1 MEKKILVSTGAR
13 SEYGILRLLLKEI
26 QKSKK
31 LKLILIVTGSHLSKK
46 HGYTINEIKKDGF
59 KIDSII
65 RLSHFRDKNVDVST
79 TIGDYVI
86 NFSKIFQKFKPDIN
100 FIIGDRD
107 EMLASA
113 IAASHMNIINAH
125 LAGGDKSGGI
135 DEYNRHAITK
145 LSNIHFAN
153 TVNSKKRIIRM
164 GEDPKYVFL
173 TGSPVIEDI
182 FSKKITEKSA
192 LEKKLGV
199 KIMGNEIILIQH
211 PVTTQPKQT
220 EMQITNTL
228 NAITSLK
235 IPTFAIGPNLD
246 SGYKKIFKKLQIFSK
261 KYKFLDVHGS
271 FSRPDFLGLL
281 KNCGVLVGNSSSGII
296 EASCFSIP
304 VINIGIRQKGR
315 EGDKK
320 VIEVNNFQHG
330 LIRKAILK
338 AQKMK
343 NDHKLRI
350 KSIYGD
356 GKSSKR
362 ITKLLEKKY
371 PEKISQKYIS
381 Y

>member
-1 MEKKILVSTGAR
+1 MQKKILVSTGAR
-13 SEYGILRLLLKEI
+13 SEYGILKPLLKEI

-31 LKLILIVTGSHLSKK
+31 LKLILVVTGSHLSKN

-65 RLSHFRDKNVDVST
+65 KLSHFRDKNVDIST
-79 TIGDYVI
+79 ALGEYVI
-86 NFSKIFQKFKPDIN
+86 NFSKIFQKFQPDIN

-107 EMLASA
+107 EMFASA

-125 LAGGDKSGGI
+125 LAGGDKSGGV

-153 TVNSKKRIIRM
+153 TANSKKRIIKM

-173 TGSPVIEDI
+173 TGSPVVDDI
-182 FSKKITEKSA
+182 FAKKITEKPV
-192 LEKKLGV
+192 LEKKIGK
-199 KIMGNEIILIQH
+199 KITGNEILLIQH
-211 PVTTQPKQT
+211 PVTTQPKQA
-220 EMQITNTL
+220 EKQIASTL
-228 NAITSLK
+228 NAIVSLK
-235 IPTFAIGPNLD
+235 IPTFAIRPNLD
-246 SGYKKIFKKLQIFSK
+246 SEYKKIFKKLQTFSK
-261 KYKFLDVHGS
+261 KYKFIEVHSS
-271 FSRPDFLGLL
+271 FPRSDFLGLL
-281 KNCGVLVGNSSSGII
+281 KNCGILIGNSSSGII

-315 EGDKK
+315 DGDKK
-320 VIEVNNFQHG
+320 VIEVNNFQQE

-338 AQKMK
+338 AIKMK
-343 NDHKLRI
+343 NDHKLHM

-362 ITKLLEKKY
+362 ITKLLEKRY
-371 PEKISQKYIS
+371 PEKISQKFIS

>member
-1 MEKKILVSTGAR
+1 MQKKILVSTGGR
-13 SEYGILRLLLKEI
+13 SEYGILKPLLKEI
-26 QKSKK
+26 QNSKK
-31 LKLILIVTGSHLSKK
+31 LKLILVVTGSHLSKN

-59 KIDSII
+59 KIDAII
-65 RLSHFRDKNVDVST
+65 KLKHFKDQNIDIST
-79 TIGDYVI
+79 AIGEYII

-100 FIIGDRD
+100 FMIGDRD

-153 TVNSKKRIIRM
+153 TANSKKRIIKM

-173 TGSPVIEDI
+173 TGSPVVDDI
-182 FSKKITEKSA
+182 FSKNITEKSM
-192 LEKKLGV
+192 LEKKIGK
-199 KIMGNEIILIQH
+199 KIKGDEILLIQH
-211 PVTTQPKQT
+211 PVTTQPKKAEQ
-220 EMQITNTL
+220 QITNTL
-228 NAITSLK
+228 NTLAGLK
-235 IPTFAIGPNLD
+235 IPTFAIKPNLD
-246 SGYKKIFKKLQIFSK
+246 SEHKIIIKKLQTFSK
-261 KYKFLDVHGS
+261 KYKFIQVYSS
-271 FSRPDFLGLL
+271 FTRSDFLGLL
-281 KNCGVLVGNSSSGII
+281 KNCGILVGNSSSGII

-304 VINIGIRQKGR
+304 VVNIGIRQKGR
-315 EGDKK
+315 DSDKK
-320 VIEVNNFQHG
+320 VIEVNDFQQAS
-330 LIRKAILK
+330 IRKAILK
-338 AQKMK
+338 AKKMK
-343 NDHKLRI
+343 NEHKLYM

-371 PEKISQKYIS
+371 SNEIYQKFIS

>member
-1 MEKKILVSTGAR
+1 
-13 SEYGILRLLLKEI
+13 
-26 QKSKK
+26 
-31 LKLILIVTGSHLSKK
+31 
-46 HGYTINEIKKDGF
+46 
-59 KIDSII
+59 
-65 RLSHFRDKNVDVST
+65 
-79 TIGDYVI
+79 
-86 NFSKIFQKFKPDIN
+86 
-100 FIIGDRD
+100 
-107 EMLASA
+107 MLASA

-173 TGSPVIEDI
+173 TGSPVIDDI
-182 FSKKITEKSA
+182 FSKKITEKSV

-228 NAITSLK
+228 NAIASLK

-246 SGYKKIFKKLQIFSK
+246 SGYKEIFKKLQTFSK
-261 KYKFLDVHGS
+261 KYKFLDVYSS

-281 KNCGVLVGNSSSGII
+281 KNCGILVGNSSSGII

-371 PEKISQKYIS
+371 PEKIYQKYIS

>member
-1 MEKKILVSTGAR
+1 MAKKILVTTGTRA
-13 SEYGILRLLLKEI
+13 EYGILRPLLKEI

-173 TGSPVIEDI
+173 TGSPVIDDI
-182 FSKKITEKSA
+182 FSKKITEKSV

-228 NAITSLK
+228 NAIASLK

-261 KYKFLDVHGS
+261 KYKFLEVHGS

>member
-1 MEKKILVSTGAR
+1 MKKKILVSTGAR
-13 SEYGILRLLLKEI
+13 SEYGILRPLLKEI

-31 LKLILIVTGSHLSKK
+31 LELILIVTGSHLSKK

-173 TGSPVIEDI
+173 TGSPVIDDI

-220 EMQITNTL
+220 DMQITNTL
-228 NAITSLK
+228 NAIASLK

-246 SGYKKIFKKLQIFSK
+246 SGYKKIFKKLQTFSK
-261 KYKFLDVHGS
+261 KYKFLEVHCS
-271 FSRPDFLGLL
+271 FSRPDFLSLL
-281 KNCGVLVGNSSSGII
+281 KNCGILVGNSSSGII

-320 VIEVNNFQHG
+320 VIEVNDFQHG

>member
-1 MEKKILVSTGAR
+1 MKKKILVSTGAR

-31 LKLILIVTGSHLSKK
+31 LKLILIVTGSHLSKN

-65 RLSHFRDKNVDVST
+65 RLSHFRDKNVDIST
-79 TIGDYVI
+79 AIGDYVI

-173 TGSPVIEDI
+173 TGSPVIDDI
-182 FSKKITEKSA
+182 FSKKITEKSV
-192 LEKKLGV
+192 LEK
-199 KIMGNEIILIQH
+199 
-211 PVTTQPKQT
+211 
-220 EMQITNTL
+220 
-228 NAITSLK
+228 
-235 IPTFAIGPNLD
+235 
-246 SGYKKIFKKLQIFSK
+246 
-261 KYKFLDVHGS
+261 
-271 FSRPDFLGLL
+271 
-281 KNCGVLVGNSSSGII
+281 
-296 EASCFSIP
+296 
-304 VINIGIRQKGR
+304 
-315 EGDKK
+315 
-320 VIEVNNFQHG
+320 
-330 LIRKAILK
+330 
-338 AQKMK
+338 
-343 NDHKLRI
+343 
-350 KSIYGD
+350 
-356 GKSSKR
+356 
-362 ITKLLEKKY
+362 
-371 PEKISQKYIS
+371 
-381 Y
+381 

>member
-1 MEKKILVSTGAR
+1 MKKKILVSTGAR
-13 SEYGILRLLLKEI
+13 SEYGILRPLLKEI

-173 TGSPVIEDI
+173 TGSPVIDDI

-220 EMQITNTL
+220 DMQITNTL
-228 NAITSLK
+228 NAIASLK

-246 SGYKKIFKKLQIFSK
+246 SGYKKIFKKLQTFSK
-261 KYKFLDVHGS
+261 KYKFLEVHGS

-281 KNCGVLVGNSSSGII
+281 KNCGILVGNSSSGII

-320 VIEVNNFQHG
+320 VIEVNDFQHG

>member
-65 RLSHFRDKNVDVST
+65 RLSHFRDKNVDIST
-79 TIGDYVI
+79 AIGDYVI

-173 TGSPVIEDI
+173 TGSPVIDDI

-220 EMQITNTL
+220 DMQITNTL
-228 NAITSLK
+228 NAIASLK

-246 SGYKKIFKKLQIFSK
+246 SGYKKIFKKLQTFSK
-261 KYKFLDVHGS
+261 KYKFLEVHGS

-281 KNCGVLVGNSSSGII
+281 KNCGILVGNSSSGII

-320 VIEVNNFQHG
+320 VIEVNDFQHG

-343 NDHKLRI
+343 NDHKLHI

-371 PEKISQKYIS
+371 PEKIYQKHIS

>member
-173 TGSPVIEDI
+173 TGSPVIDDI

-246 SGYKKIFKKLQIFSK
+246 SGYKKIFKKLQTFSK

>member
-153 TVNSKKRIIRM
+153 TANSKKRIIRM

-173 TGSPVIEDI
+173 TGSPVIDDI
-182 FSKKITEKSA
+182 FSKKITEKST
-192 LEKKLGV
+192 LEKKLGT
-199 KIMGNEIILIQH
+199 KITGNEIILIQH

-228 NAITSLK
+228 NAIASFK
-235 IPTFAIGPNLD
+235 IPTFAIRPNLD
-246 SGYKKIFKKLQIFSK
+246 SEYKKIFKKLQIFSK
-261 KYKFLDVHGS
+261 KYKFIEVYSS
-271 FSRPDFLGLL
+271 FPRPDFLGLL
-281 KNCGVLVGNSSSGII
+281 KNCGILVGNSSSGII

-320 VIEVNNFQHG
+320 VIEVNNFQRG

-343 NDHKLRI
+343 NDHKLHI

-371 PEKISQKYIS
+371 TEKISQKFIS

>member
-153 TVNSKKRIIRM
+153 TANSKKRIIRM

-173 TGSPVIEDI
+173 TGSPVIDDI
-182 FSKKITEKSA
+182 FSKKITEKST
-192 LEKKLGV
+192 LEKKLGT
-199 KIMGNEIILIQH
+199 KITGNEIILIQH

-228 NAITSLK
+228 NAIASLK

-246 SGYKKIFKKLQIFSK
+246 SGYKKIFKKLQTFSK

-281 KNCGVLVGNSSSGII
+281 KNCGILVGNSSSGII

-371 PEKISQKYIS
+371 PEKILQKYIS

>member
-1 MEKKILVSTGAR
+1 MQKKILVSTGAR
-13 SEYGILRLLLKEI
+13 AEYGILRPLLKEI

-31 LKLILIVTGSHLSKK
+31 LKLILIVTGSHLSKN

-65 RLSHFRDKNVDVST
+65 RLSHFRDKNVDIST
-79 TIGDYVI
+79 AIGDYVI

-173 TGSPVIEDI
+173 TGSPVIDDI

-220 EMQITNTL
+220 DMQITNTL
-228 NAITSLK
+228 NAIASLK

-246 SGYKKIFKKLQIFSK
+246 SGYKKIFKKLQTFSK
-261 KYKFLDVHGS
+261 KYKFLEVHGS

-281 KNCGVLVGNSSSGII
+281 KNCGILVGNSSSGII

-320 VIEVNNFQHG
+320 VIEVNDFQHG

>member
-65 RLSHFRDKNVDVST
+65 RLSHFRDKNVDIST
-79 TIGDYVI
+79 AIGDYVI

-173 TGSPVIEDI
+173 TGSPVIDDI

-246 SGYKKIFKKLQIFSK
+246 SGYKKIFKKLQTFSK

>member
-1 MEKKILVSTGAR
+1 MQKKILVSTGAR
-13 SEYGILRLLLKEI
+13 SEYGILKPLLKEI

-31 LKLILIVTGSHLSKK
+31 LKLILVVTGSHLSKN

-65 RLSHFRDKNVDVST
+65 KLSHFRDKNVDIST
-79 TIGDYVI
+79 ALGEYVI
-86 NFSKIFQKFKPDIN
+86 NFSKIFQKFQPDIN

-107 EMLASA
+107 EMFASA

-125 LAGGDKSGGI
+125 LAGGDKSGGV

-153 TVNSKKRIIRM
+153 TANSKKRIIKM

-173 TGSPVIEDI
+173 TGSPVVDDI
-182 FSKKITEKSA
+182 FAKKITEKPV
-192 LEKKLGV
+192 LEKKIGK
-199 KIMGNEIILIQH
+199 KITGNEILLIQH
-211 PVTTQPKQT
+211 PVTTQPKQA
-220 EMQITNTL
+220 EKQIASTL
-228 NAITSLK
+228 NAIVSLK
-235 IPTFAIGPNLD
+235 IPTFAIRPNLD
-246 SGYKKIFKKLQIFSK
+246 SEYKEIFKKLQTFSK
-261 KYKFLDVHGS
+261 KYKFIEVHSS
-271 FSRPDFLGLL
+271 FPRSDFLGLL
-281 KNCGVLVGNSSSGII
+281 KNCGILIGNSSSGII

-315 EGDKK
+315 DGDKK
-320 VIEVNNFQHG
+320 VIEVNNFQQE

-338 AQKMK
+338 AIKMK
-343 NDHKLRI
+343 NDHKLHM

-371 PEKISQKYIS
+371 PEKISQKFIS

>member
-1 MEKKILVSTGAR
+1 MQKKILVSTGAR
-13 SEYGILRLLLKEI
+13 AEYGILRPLLKEI

-31 LKLILIVTGSHLSKK
+31 LKLILIVTGSHLSKN

-173 TGSPVIEDI
+173 TGSPVIDDI

-228 NAITSLK
+228 NAIASLK

-261 KYKFLDVHGS
+261 KYKFLDVHDS

>member
-1 MEKKILVSTGAR
+1 MQKKILVSTGAR
-13 SEYGILRLLLKEI
+13 SEYGILKPLLKEI

-31 LKLILIVTGSHLSKK
+31 LKLILVVTGSHLSKN

-65 RLSHFRDKNVDVST
+65 KLSHFRDKNVDIST
-79 TIGDYVI
+79 ALGEYVI
-86 NFSKIFQKFKPDIN
+86 NFSKIFQKFQPDIN

-107 EMLASA
+107 EMFASA

-125 LAGGDKSGGI
+125 LAGGDKSGGV

-153 TVNSKKRIIRM
+153 TANSKKRIIKM

-173 TGSPVIEDI
+173 TGSPVVDDI
-182 FSKKITEKSA
+182 FAKKITEKPV
-192 LEKKLGV
+192 LEKKIGK
-199 KIMGNEIILIQH
+199 KITGNEILLIQH
-211 PVTTQPKQT
+211 PVTTQPKQA
-220 EMQITNTL
+220 EKQIASTL
-228 NAITSLK
+228 NAIVSLK
-235 IPTFAIGPNLD
+235 IPTFAIRPNLD
-246 SGYKKIFKKLQIFSK
+246 SEYKEIFKKLQTFSK
-261 KYKFLDVHGS
+261 KYKFIEVHSS
-271 FSRPDFLGLL
+271 FPRSDFLGLL
-281 KNCGVLVGNSSSGII
+281 KNCGILIGNSSSGII

-315 EGDKK
+315 DGDKK
-320 VIEVNNFQHG
+320 VIEVNNFQQE

-338 AQKMK
+338 AIKMK
-343 NDHKLRI
+343 NDHKLHM

-362 ITKLLEKKY
+362 ITKLLEKRY
-371 PEKISQKYIS
+371 PEKISQKFIS

>member
-173 TGSPVIEDI
+173 TGSPVIDDI
-182 FSKKITEKSA
+182 FSKKITEKSI

-199 KIMGNEIILIQH
+199 KITGNEIILIQH

-228 NAITSLK
+228 NAIASLK

-246 SGYKKIFKKLQIFSK
+246 SGYKKIFKKLQTFSK

-371 PEKISQKYIS
+371 PEKILQKYIS

>member
-59 KIDSII
+59 KIDSTI
-65 RLSHFRDKNVDVST
+65 RLSHFKDKNVDISAA
-79 TIGDYVI
+79 IGDYVI

-135 DEYNRHAITK
+135 DEYNRHAISK

-173 TGSPVIEDI
+173 TGSPVIDDI
-182 FSKKITEKSA
+182 FSKKITEKSV

-246 SGYKKIFKKLQIFSK
+246 SGYKKIFKKLQTFSK
-261 KYKFLDVHGS
+261 KYEFLKVYS
-271 FSRPDFLGLL
+271 NLSRPDFLGLL
-281 KNCGVLVGNSSSGII
+281 KNCGILVGNSSSGII

-320 VIEVNNFQHG
+320 VIEVNDFQHG

>member
-1 MEKKILVSTGAR
+1 
-13 SEYGILRLLLKEI
+13 
-26 QKSKK
+26 
-31 LKLILIVTGSHLSKK
+31 
-46 HGYTINEIKKDGF
+46 
-59 KIDSII
+59 
-65 RLSHFRDKNVDVST
+65 
-79 TIGDYVI
+79 
-86 NFSKIFQKFKPDIN
+86 
-100 FIIGDRD
+100 
-107 EMLASA
+107 
-113 IAASHMNIINAH
+113 
-125 LAGGDKSGGI
+125 
-135 DEYNRHAITK
+135 
-145 LSNIHFAN
+145 
-153 TVNSKKRIIRM
+153 M

-173 TGSPVIEDI
+173 TGSPVIDDI
-182 FSKKITEKSA
+182 FSKKITEKSV

-199 KIMGNEIILIQH
+199 KITGNEIILIQH

-228 NAITSLK
+228 NAIASLK

-246 SGYKKIFKKLQIFSK
+246 SGYKKIFKKLQTFSK

>member
-173 TGSPVIEDI
+173 TGSPVIDDI

-228 NAITSLK
+228 NAIASLK
-235 IPTFAIGPNLD
+235 IPTFAIRPNLD
-246 SGYKKIFKKLQIFSK
+246 SEYKKIFKKLQTFSK
-261 KYKFLDVHGS
+261 KYKFLEVHGS

-281 KNCGVLVGNSSSGII
+281 KNCGILVGNSSSGII

-320 VIEVNNFQHG
+320 VIEVNDFQHG

>member
-1 MEKKILVSTGAR
+1 MQKKILVSTGAR
-13 SEYGILRLLLKEI
+13 AEYGILRSLLKEI

-46 HGYTINEIKKDGF
+46 HGYTINEIKKDDF

-65 RLSHFRDKNVDVST
+65 RLSHFRDKNVDVSAA
-79 TIGDYVI
+79 IGDYVI

-173 TGSPVIEDI
+173 TGSPVIDDI

-246 SGYKKIFKKLQIFSK
+246 SGYKKIFKKLQTFSK
-261 KYKFLDVHGS
+261 KYKFLEVHGS
-271 FSRPDFLGLL
+271 FSRPDFLSLL
-281 KNCGVLVGNSSSGII
+281 KNCGILVGNSSSGII

-320 VIEVNNFQHG
+320 VIEVNDFQHG

>member
-173 TGSPVIEDI
+173 TGSPVIDDI
-182 FSKKITEKSA
+182 FSKN
-192 LEKKLGV
+192 
-199 KIMGNEIILIQH
+199 MLI
-211 PVTTQPKQT
+211 
-220 EMQITNTL
+220 
-228 NAITSLK
+228 
-235 IPTFAIGPNLD
+235 
-246 SGYKKIFKKLQIFSK
+246 
-261 KYKFLDVHGS
+261 
-271 FSRPDFLGLL
+271 
-281 KNCGVLVGNSSSGII
+281 
-296 EASCFSIP
+296 
-304 VINIGIRQKGR
+304 
-315 EGDKK
+315 
-320 VIEVNNFQHG
+320 
-330 LIRKAILK
+330 
-338 AQKMK
+338 
-343 NDHKLRI
+343 
-350 KSIYGD
+350 
-356 GKSSKR
+356 
-362 ITKLLEKKY
+362 
-371 PEKISQKYIS
+371 
-381 Y
+381 

>member
-1 MEKKILVSTGAR
+1 MKKKILVSTGAR
-13 SEYGILRLLLKEI
+13 SEYGILRPLLKEI

-31 LKLILIVTGSHLSKK
+31 LELILIVTGSHLSKK

-79 TIGDYVI
+79 TIGDYII

-173 TGSPVIEDI
+173 TGSPVIDDI
-182 FSKKITEKSA
+182 FSKKITEKSV

-199 KIMGNEIILIQH
+199 KITGNEIILIQH

-228 NAITSLK
+228 NAIASLK

-246 SGYKKIFKKLQIFSK
+246 SGYKKIFKKLQTFSK
-261 KYKFLDVHGS
+261 KYKFLEVHCS
-271 FSRPDFLGLL
+271 FSRPDFLSLL
-281 KNCGVLVGNSSSGII
+281 KNCGILVGNSSSGII

-320 VIEVNNFQHG
+320 VIEVNDFQHG

>member
-1 MEKKILVSTGAR
+1 MQKKILVSTGAR
-13 SEYGILRLLLKEI
+13 AEYGILRPLLKEI

-31 LKLILIVTGSHLSKK
+31 LKLILIVTGSHLSKN

-173 TGSPVIEDI
+173 TGSPVIDDI

-228 NAITSLK
+228 NAIASLK

-246 SGYKKIFKKLQIFSK
+246 SGYKKIFKKLQTFSK

>member
-1 MEKKILVSTGAR
+1 MQKKILVSTGAR
-13 SEYGILRLLLKEI
+13 AEYGILRSLLKEI

-65 RLSHFRDKNVDVST
+65 RLSHFRDKNVDIST
-79 TIGDYVI
+79 AIGDYVI

-173 TGSPVIEDI
+173 TGSPVIDDI

-228 NAITSLK
+228 NAIASLK

-261 KYKFLDVHGS
+261 KYKFLEVHGS

>member
-173 TGSPVIEDI
+173 TGSPVIDDI

-228 NAITSLK
+228 NAIASFK
-235 IPTFAIGPNLD
+235 IPTFAIRPNLD
-246 SGYKKIFKKLQIFSK
+246 SEYKKIFKKLQIFSK
-261 KYKFLDVHGS
+261 KYKFLEVHGS

>member
-79 TIGDYVI
+79 TIGDYII

-100 FIIGDRD
+100 FVIGDRD

-173 TGSPVIEDI
+173 TGSPVIDDI
-182 FSKKITEKSA
+182 FSKKITEKSV

-228 NAITSLK
+228 NAIASLK

-246 SGYKKIFKKLQIFSK
+246 SGYKEIFKKLQTFSK
-261 KYKFLDVHGS
+261 KYKFLDVYSS

-281 KNCGVLVGNSSSGII
+281 KNCGILVGNSSSGII

-371 PEKISQKYIS
+371 PEKIYQKYIS

>member
-173 TGSPVIEDI
+173 TGSPVIDDI

-220 EMQITNTL
+220 DMQITNTL
-228 NAITSLK
+228 NAIASLK

-246 SGYKKIFKKLQIFSK
+246 SGYKKIFKKLQTFSK
-261 KYKFLDVHGS
+261 KYKFLEVHGS

-281 KNCGVLVGNSSSGII
+281 KNCGILVGNSSSGII

-320 VIEVNNFQHG
+320 VIEVNDFQHG

>member
-1 MEKKILVSTGAR
+1 MQKKILVSTGAR
-13 SEYGILRLLLKEI
+13 AEYGILRSLLKEI

-31 LKLILIVTGSHLSKK
+31 LKLILIVTGSHLSKN

-65 RLSHFRDKNVDVST
+65 RLSHFRDKNVDIST
-79 TIGDYVI
+79 AIGDYVI
-86 NFSKIFQKFKPDIN
+86 IFSKIFQKFKPDIN

-173 TGSPVIEDI
+173 TGSPVIDDI
-182 FSKKITEKSA
+182 FSKKITEKSV

-228 NAITSLK
+228 NAIASLK

-246 SGYKKIFKKLQIFSK
+246 SGYKKIFKKLQTFSK

-320 VIEVNNFQHG
+320 VIEVNDFQHG

-371 PEKISQKYIS
+371 PEKIFQKYIS